1 MSIRTMRG
9 ILPFCFLIG
18 LLAAS
23 PAFAQGTLPA
33 SLSNWSSTE
42 SKAAIAEAESAT
54 LREYGMKSAERR
66 TYTRGS
72 DSLVATA
79 YSFNDPSG
87 AYGAYSF
94 LRTPDMPQANF
105 TKHSSMSRNHA
116 LALTGNLVLEFD
128 GKSLGRFHGEI
139 EMLIA
144 QAGG

>member
-9 ILPFCFLIG
+9 VLPCYFLIG

-33 SLSNWSSTE
+33 SFSNWSSTE

-54 LREYGMKSAERR
+54 LREYGMKFAERR

-72 DSLVATA
+72 ESRVATA

-87 AYGAYSF
+87 AYGA
-94 LRTPDMPQANF
+94 
-105 TKHSSMSRNHA
+105 
-116 LALTGNLVLEFD
+116 
-128 GKSLGRFHGEI
+128 
-139 EMLIA
+139 
-144 QAGG
+144 